1 MPFHIIKAIILA
13 VMMFLSLQFLGFSV
27 AGSAIFS
34 LVPLLLGLLNVFT
47 GFAYGLTGLIFIAAC
62 ATALIPD
69 WRTKSQEIWQAA
81 KKEVASAQH
90 HDGKQKAGKGERIGN
105 ETKK

>member
-1 MPFHIIKAIILA
+1 MLFHVIKAIILA

-69 WRTKSQEIWQAA
+69 WRLRSQEIWQTARS
-81 KKEVASAQH
+81 EVAAAQPH
-90 HDGKQKAGKGERIGN
+90 KDSQKTFNAKGSSN
-105 ETKK
+105 EKK

>member
-1 MPFHIIKAIILA
+1 MLFNVIKAIILA
-13 VMMFLSLQFLGFSV
+13 VMMFFSLQYLGFPM

-62 ATALIPD
+62 ATALVPD
-69 WRTKSQEIWQAA
+69 WRTKSQEIWQTARSEAA
-81 KKEVASAQH
+81 AAQPHKDSQKTNDAKESNNEKK
-90 HDGKQKAGKGERIGN
+90 
-105 ETKK
+105 

>member
-1 MPFHIIKAIILA
+1 MLFTFMKAIVLA
-13 VMMFLSLQFLGFSV
+13 GMMFLSLQFLGFSV

-69 WRTKSQEIWQAA
+69 WHTKAAEIWQTARS
-81 KKEVASAQH
+81 EVAPAQPRK
-90 HDGKQKAGKGERIGN
+90 DLPKASNTTKESGN
-105 ETKK
+105 EKK